1 MAADEWL
8 RGRVGPPGIP
18 GAKGADGVTPH
29 IDAASGHWMIG
40 ETDTGVPARGDRGL
54 PGERGETGPQGKK
67 GDKGDPG
74 EKGDPFT
81 YADFTPE
88 QLAALKGEKGDK
100 GDKGEQGEKGASGA
114 DGRTPV
120 KGVDYFTPDEKT
132 EIAAEA
138 AGMVHIPVDDSLTMN
153 GQAADAKATGD
164 ALRAVS
170 AESAELKQDK
180 ADKTALART
189 DRSLDA
195 LWKLNQGI
203 SYRFETDNAAAYQ
216 KAVPGGAKLASV
228 EQIGGKT
235 VAWNLLIKNSNF
247 NDMTEWMP
255 VRTATYTVDKNI
267 AAFKVSTQGGYLG
280 QNVYP
285 ASQHQYFL
293 SVDLKGES
301 DGYPAKIWG
310 IYGYLSKT
318 VELAAEWKKFSYIC
332 KNEYN
337 EAVYS
342 QIYVQDNSESGWE
355 NIYIKNFLL
364 FDLTQIFGSGN
375 EPATTDDPRIAWIEQ
390 YAEAHPEYNAGELVS
405 AEVNDVVCVG
415 KNLADNAL
423 LTNNLG
429 VDRSGQLS
437 EITGRVAIN
446 GYIDVSTF
454 DKVTLSCAYTGA
466 SVFIYAL
473 WNDDTLV
480 ERKASIP
487 DGSTIDVSLGN
498 KLLVCVYHYYNHV
511 TIDDVKYI
519 QVEAGSVATAY
530 SPYHLNTYPIPA
542 AIRSLPGYGW
552 SAGDVYNSIERTD
565 TGWQYV
571 QRVGCVDLGTLDYIR
586 SAAPQRFEA
595 SQVVPSIAATPTDR
609 TPNVIC
615 DLYVPVPSESGS
627 YPNMCIYINANGF
640 IRIHDASR
648 YSLTGDEFKTAMSG
662 VMLYYELVDAIIT
675 DITDLMAD
683 FLNHFEAEAGGTIT
697 MDNTA
702 RLPVPNRVEY
712 LISLAEVNRS

>member
-29 IDAASGHWMIG
+29 IDAASGHWMLG
-40 ETDTGVPARGDRGL
+40 ETDTGVSARGDRGL

-67 GDKGDPG
+67 GEKGDPG
-74 EKGDPFT
+74 ERGAPFT

-100 GDKGEQGEKGASGA
+100 GDKGEPGEKGASGA
-114 DGRTPV
+114 DGKTPV
-120 KGVDYFTPDEKT
+120 KGVDYFTPDERT

-138 AGMVHIPVDDSLTMN
+138 AGMIHIPVDDSLTMN

-180 ADKTALART
+180 ADKTALAQT

-203 SYRFETDNAAAYQ
+203 SYQFETDDAAAYQ

-301 DGYPAKIWG
+301 DGYPAKIWA

-405 AEVNDVVCVG
+405 AEVE
-415 KNLADNAL
+415 
-423 LTNNLG
+423 
-429 VDRSGQLS
+429 S
-437 EITGRVAIN
+437 
-446 GYIDVSTF
+446 
-454 DKVTLSCAYTGA
+454 
-466 SVFIYAL
+466 
-473 WNDDTLV
+473 
-480 ERKASIP
+480 
-487 DGSTIDVSLGN
+487 
-498 KLLVCVYHYYNHV
+498 
-511 TIDDVKYI
+511 VKYN
-519 QVEAGSVATAY
+519 EAVISD
-530 SPYHLNTYPIPA
+530 IPA

-586 SAAPQRFEA
+586 SAAAQRFEA

-615 DLYVPVPSESGS
+615 DLYVPVPSASGS

-648 YSLTGDEFKTAMSG
+648 YSLTRDEFKTAMSG

-675 DITDLMAD
+675 DITDLMDGVLDAIPV
-683 FLNHFEAEAGGTIT
+683 ESGG
-697 MDNTA
+697 
-702 RLPVPNRVEY
+702 RLTVENAAKLDVPNAIEY
-712 LISLAEVNRS
+712 AVKLSEVNGS